1 MSADHL
7 TRFLLLPELKLTS
20 FRYKSSELFYQAV
33 KESKFEVCPHCAT
46 PSSKI
51 HDRRQVRVKDSPEGG
66 KARWLTITKR
76 RFRCPKCK
84 AVFTEPVQGI
94 RKGARVTRKFER
106 SVLWACEVFSDLK
119 KVKTTYRCG
128 YSFIYRCYYRQLE
141 LKQRERMNDPWPKT
155 IGIDEHGLFKDKKRG
170 AREFATI
177 FVDYPNKRVKEVVEG
192 KSHAEL
198 EKGVHHIKGRENVQ
212 NVVIDLSDPYKY
224 FVKNYFPNAKI
235 IADKFHVLRLL
246 NPAINRRRIGITG
259 DKRTL
264 GVRRLLLRN
273 GVKLSFFERSAL
285 WRWLDEHPE
294 LREVYGYKEA
304 LHKLY
309 RCRGYSKARRALILM
324 IDQMAESKIKE
335 IITLRRTLQKW
346 FNEILRYFGTRITN
360 ARTEAFNNHAKL
372 IQRKAYGF
380 KSFANYRLRLL
391 NACS

>member
-1 MSADHL
+1 MSELHL
-7 TRFLLLPELKLTS
+7 NRFLLLPELKLTS
-20 FRYKSSELFYQAV
+20 FKVKSSELFYQTI
-33 KESKFEVCPHCAT
+33 KESRFEVCPKCAT
-46 PSSKI
+46 PSTKV
-51 HDRRQVRVKDSPEGG
+51 HDRRLVRVKDQPEGG
-66 KARWLTITKR
+66 KTKWITITKR

-84 AVFTEPVQGI
+84 SVFTEPVQGI
-94 RKGARVTRKFER
+94 RKGARVTQKFER

-128 YSFIYRCYYRQLE
+128 YSFIYRCYYKQLE

-155 IGIDEHGLFKDKKRG
+155 IGIDEHGLFRDKKRG

-177 FVDYPNKRVKEVVEG
+177 FVDYTNKRVKEVVEG

-198 EKGVHHIKGRENVQ
+198 EKGICHISGREKVQ
-212 NVVIDLSDPYKY
+212 NVVIDLADPYKS
-224 FVKNYFPNAKI
+224 FVKSYFPNAKI

-264 GVRRLLLRN
+264 GIRRLLLRN
-273 GVKLSFFERSAL
+273 GFNLDFFTRRMI
-285 WRWLDEHPE
+285 WKWLEDHPE
-294 LREVYGYKEA
+294 LKEVYAYKEW
-304 LHKLY
+304 LHRIY
-309 RCRGYSKARRALILM
+309 RCRGYTKARRSLLTM
-324 IDQMAESKIKE
+324 IDQMASSKIKE
-335 IITLRRTLQKW
+335 IITLRRTLQRW
-346 FNEILRYFGTRITN
+346 FNEILRYFSTRITN

-380 KSFANYRLRLL
+380 KSFGNYRLRLL